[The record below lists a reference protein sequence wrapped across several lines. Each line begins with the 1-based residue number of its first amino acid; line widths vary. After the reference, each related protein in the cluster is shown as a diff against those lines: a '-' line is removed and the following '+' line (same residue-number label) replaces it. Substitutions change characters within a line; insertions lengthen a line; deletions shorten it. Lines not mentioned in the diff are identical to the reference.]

1 MICRNHWHW
10 YTKQLL
16 ILNQN
21 IINPFIVIT
30 EAEKSQTNRFGKKYG
45 SMITLLRIQ
54 IFFHRIYIFLWNTP
68 QHSTH
73 ISIPRHNT
81 KVLHLLRIIHSRIST
96 FILFYYSVFHY
107 YSMDRISCNQ
117 CNTLTVDLQYILLY
131 SSIGTSQMY
140 LQCWIIIF

>member
-1 MICRNHWHW
+1 MAIFYYISYSFNDWLISLIYSSQSCTHWHW

-30 EAEKSQTNRFGKKYG
+30 EAEKSQTNRFCKKYG

-73 ISIPRHNT
+73 ISIPWHNT

-96 FILFYYSVFHY
+96 SILFYYSVFHY
-107 YSMDRISCNQ
+107 YSMDRISF
-117 CNTLTVDLQYILLY
+117 LQ
-131 SSIGTSQMY
+131 SM
-140 LQCWIIIF
+140 